1 MSLSPSGHSER
12 QELPLTAAA
21 HLEDGARWNK
31 VAAEVKNTVELRWM
45 LSSDSEEKRGEA
57 LLTNVS
63 HEAELGGEQKKTSR
77 QSQTHF
83 YPHTTAQKTVSKIRR
98 SNSSVSHFYVNLML
112 LMFGL
117 STGVCACVV
126 VYKHSP
132 LTRALPAWVCL
143 PACVL
148 SHINSRHWKVTGSG
162 GL

>member
-12 QELPLTAAA
+12 QELPLTVAA
-21 HLEDGARWNK
+21 HLEDGARWKK

-45 LSSDSEEKRGEA
+45 LSSDSEEKSGEA

-63 HEAELGGEQKKTSR
+63 HEAEMGGEEKTSR

-98 SNSSVSHFYVNLML
+98 SNSAVSHFYVSLML
-112 LMFGL
+112 LMVGL

-126 VYKHSP
+126 VYMCSR

-148 SHINSRHWKVTGSG
+148 SHINSRHWKITGSG
-162 GL
+162 VL